1 MAESTTIGDRD
12 ADAPQGVIAY
22 FATNPVAANV
32 LLFLLFVG
40 GLIASDLITLETF
53 PEYDPRVIRV
63 EVPYPAATP
72 AEVEEDIVKRIE
84 ESLVGTIGVARTLS
98 SSQEGLAIVDV
109 EMEPFADDIET
120 LNFVRTA
127 IERIEDFPP
136 LNADEPEVSKVEINR
151 NVLTVAVSSSA
162 LDPYALRRAAE
173 SLRDRLLLL
182 PSLSIVELFGTKDQ
196 EIQVELSEETL
207 RQYGITLDHVVSAIR
222 RTSVNVTGGELRT
235 QSGDIIMSTLAKRD
249 HADQFADVVV
259 IARADG
265 SLVRLGDIAELRDSL
280 LEHDAVTTVNGI
292 PTIFLQVKVSSD
304 SSPQQA
310 SAEVRGYLAGIENPE
325 SVAVAVW
332 EDETWAAEDRM
343 YLIIKN
349 GIFGLILVF
358 AALML
363 VFDLRIATWVALGV
377 PVVFVASLIIFPA
390 FSLTLNVITLFAFF
404 LLIGIVVDDSIV
416 VGENI
421 ATRRAEGQT
430 SARAA
435 IAGTR
440 EVIAPIA
447 VGAFTTMVAFA
458 ALLPLDGMI
467 GQMFAAIPIVVAVV
481 LLLSLFEAAIIL
493 PGHLA
498 RSGRWSAWPLAAL
511 QERCHAVAQAM
522 IETRIAPLISWSV
535 RRVQWPPVIVG
546 GSVLVAVGLLASGV
560 VNFDPSLRVV
570 DEKNVQVDLVLPQ
583 DARPEDLQAAADYAV
598 AAAQRVDAELGG
610 RVIDATAVSIGHHFP
625 VESYRGADA
634 HPYRGNLAS
643 VQLRL
648 NPPEVRA
655 VTIEELQ
662 HRWRQR
668 LGAMPGIESVSF
680 PTRQTQ
686 TANNLSYALMHP
698 DPQVLAEATGELREA
713 LARLDG
719 ASQVNDSVER
729 GKRRFDVRLNAAG
742 HAAGLTAASVA
753 TQLRNGFYGAEAQR
767 IQRGREEILVMVRY
781 PQDRRSSY
789 AELLNERINLPASR
803 EQVPLYT
810 VAEITETRSVAN
822 RLRIDGRSAAVV
834 SAENDATRLLAGD
847 LADVVDERILPG
859 LQSRYPELR
868 IRQHG
873 VVREMDRL
881 TGILALSVPIALLV
895 MYCLI
900 ASFLRSLVQPLLALA
915 GIPMAFV
922 GAVAGHWVLGYQFS
936 TTSVFGLLA
945 VSGVVVN
952 DTILLMY
959 RYNQMVR
966 EQDLPEIA
974 AISAATRQRA
984 RAILLTSLT
993 TLLGL
998 LPILFSGDE
1007 AIQFLIPLVVSIA
1020 FGLVFAGIGLLFFL
1034 PSVIMTVEL
1043 AKGWLG
1049 RRRLVHR

>member
-1 MAESTTIGDRD
+1 MAESAGIGV
-12 ADAPQGVIAY
+12 PQAGANRGVIAW
-22 FATNPVAANV
+22 FARNPVAANV

-53 PEYDPRVIRV
+53 PEYDPRIVRI
-63 EVPYPAATP
+63 EVPYPAATS

-84 ESLVGTIGVARTLS
+84 ESLVGTIGVARTIS
-98 SSQEGLAIVDV
+98 SSREELAVVDV
-109 EMEPFADDIET
+109 EMEPFADDIDT

-127 IERIEDFPP
+127 VERIEDFPP
-136 LNADEPEVSKVEINR
+136 LNADEPEVTKIAVSR
-151 NVLTVAVSSSA
+151 NVLTVAVSSGA
-162 LDPYALRRAAE
+162 LDPYGLRHEAE

-182 PSLSIVELFGTKDQ
+182 PSISIIELFGTKDQ
-196 EIQVELSEETL
+196 EIQIELSEETL
-207 RQYGITLDHVVSAIR
+207 RQYGITLDHVVGAIR

-235 QSGDIIMSTLAKRD
+235 GSGDIIMSTLAKRD
-249 HADQFADVVV
+249 YADQFADVVV

-265 SLVRLGDIAELRDSL
+265 SLVRLGDIARLHDSL
-280 LEHDAVTTVNGI
+280 LEHDTVTTVNGV
-292 PTIFLQVKVSSD
+292 PTIFLQVKVSAD
-304 SSPQQA
+304 TSPQEA
-310 SAEVRGYLAGIENPE
+310 SAQVRDYLAGFEAAE
-325 SVAVAVW
+325 TVGVAIW
-332 EDETWAAEDRM
+332 EDETWAVEDRM

-363 VFDLRIATWVALGV
+363 LFDLRIATWVALGV
-377 PVVFVASLIIFPA
+377 PVVFVASLIVFP
-390 FSLTLNVITLFAFF
+390 FIGLTLNVITLFAFF
-404 LLIGIVVDDSIV
+404 ILIGIVVDDAIV

-421 ATRRAEGQT
+421 ATHRDRGAAG
-430 SARAA
+430 AAGA

-447 VGAFTTMVAFA
+447 VGAFTTMAAFA
-458 ALLPLDGMI
+458 ALLPLDGVI
-467 GQMFAAIPIVVAVV
+467 GQMFAVIPIVVVVV
-481 LLLSLFEAAIIL
+481 LLLSLFEAAIVL

-498 RSGRWSAWPLAAL
+498 RSGRWSAWPLAAI
-511 QERCHAVAQAM
+511 QQRCHAAVQAI
-522 IETRIAPLISWSV
+522 IEARIVPLISWSV
-535 RRVQWPPVIVG
+535 RRLQWPPVIVA
-546 GSVLVAVGLLASGV
+546 GSVLVAACLLVFGIV
-560 VNFDPSLRVV
+560 HFDPSLRVV
-570 DEKNVQVDLVLPQ
+570 DEKNVQVDLVLPR
-583 DARPEDLQAAADYAV
+583 DARLEDLQAATDHAV
-598 AAAQRVDAELGG
+598 AAAARVNGALGG
-610 RVIDATAVSIGHHFP
+610 RAVDATAVAIGRHFP
-625 VESYRGADA
+625 METYRGADA
-634 HPYRGNLAS
+634 GRYRGNLAS

-648 NPPEVRA
+648 NPPDVRG

-662 HRWRQR
+662 HRWR
-668 LGAMPGIESVSF
+668 LSLADMPGVVSVNF

-686 TANNLSYALMHP
+686 TSNTLSYALIHP
-698 DPQVLAEATGELREA
+698 DPDVLADAAGELREA
-713 LARLDG
+713 LTRLDG
-719 ASQVNDSVER
+719 VGRVNDSIER

-767 IQRGREEILVMVRY
+767 IQRGREEVLVMVRY
-781 PQDRRSSY
+781 PEDRRTSY

-810 VAEITETRSVAN
+810 VAEITETRGIAN

-834 SAENDATRLLAGD
+834 TAGYDATRLFTGD
-847 LADVVDERILPG
+847 LADAAETRILPG
-859 LQSRYPELR
+859 LESRYPDIQ
-868 IRQHG
+868 IRKHG
-873 VVREMDRL
+873 ANRDMQRL
-881 TGILALSVPIALLV
+881 TDILALSVPIALLV

-900 ASFLRSLVQPLLALA
+900 ASFLRSFVQPLLALA

-922 GAVAGHWVLGYQFS
+922 GAVLGHLVLGYGFS
-936 TTSVFGLLA
+936 ITSVFGLIA
-945 VSGVVVN
+945 VSGVIVN

-966 EQDLPEIA
+966 DSDIPEIA

-984 RAILLTSLT
+984 RAILLTSVT

-1034 PSVIMTVEL
+1034 PSVIMMVEL
-1043 AKGWLG
+1043 AKGRLS
-1049 RRRLVHR
+1049 RRQFAG

>member
-1 MAESTTIGDRD
+1 MAESASIGVSE
-12 ADAPQGVIAY
+12 ADAHRGVIAY
-22 FATNPVAANV
+22 FARNPVAANV

-53 PEYDPRVIRV
+53 PEYDPRIVRI
-63 EVPYPAATP
+63 EVPYPAATF

-84 ESLVGTIGVARTLS
+84 ESLVGTIGVARTIS
-98 SSQEGLAIVDV
+98 SSREELAVVDV
-109 EMEPFADDIET
+109 EMEPFADDIDT

-127 IERIEDFPP
+127 VERIEDFPP
-136 LNADEPEVSKVEINR
+136 LNADEPEVTKVAVSR
-151 NVLTVAVSSSA
+151 NVLTVAVSSGA
-162 LDPYALRRAAE
+162 LDPYRLRHEAE

-182 PSLSIVELFGTKDQ
+182 PSISIIELFGTKDQ
-196 EIQVELSEETL
+196 EIQIELSEETL
-207 RQYGITLDHVVSAIR
+207 RQYGITLDHVVGAIR

-235 QSGDIIMSTLAKRD
+235 GSGDIIMSTLAKRD
-249 HADQFADVVV
+249 YADQFADVVV

-265 SLVRLGDIAELRDSL
+265 SLVRLGDIAQLHDSL
-280 LEHDAVTTVNGI
+280 LEHDTVTTVNGV
-292 PTIFLQVKVSSD
+292 PTIFLQVKVSAD
-304 SSPQQA
+304 TSPQEA
-310 SAEVRGYLAGIENPE
+310 SAQVRDYLAGFEAAE
-325 SVAVAVW
+325 TVGVAIW
-332 EDETWAAEDRM
+332 EDETWAVEDRM

-363 VFDLRIATWVALGV
+363 LFDLRIATWVALGV
-377 PVVFVASLIIFPA
+377 PVVFVASLIVFP
-390 FSLTLNVITLFAFF
+390 FFGLTLNVITLFAFF
-404 LLIGIVVDDSIV
+404 ILIGIVVDDAIV

-421 ATRRAEGQT
+421 ATHRDRGAAGAEG
-430 SARAA
+430 A
-435 IAGTR
+435 IAGAR

-447 VGAFTTMVAFA
+447 VGAFTTMAAFA
-458 ALLPLDGMI
+458 ALLPLDGVI
-467 GQMFAAIPIVVAVV
+467 GQMFAVIPIVVVVV
-481 LLLSLFEAAIIL
+481 LLLSLFEAAIVL

-498 RSGRWSAWPLAAL
+498 RSGRWSAWPLAAI
-511 QERCHAVAQAM
+511 QQRCHAAVQAV
-522 IETRIAPLISWSV
+522 IEARIVPLISWSV
-535 RRVQWPPVIVG
+535 RRLQWPPVIVA
-546 GSVLVAVGLLASGV
+546 GSVLVAACLLVFGIV
-560 VNFDPSLRVV
+560 HFDPSLRVV
-570 DEKNVQVDLVLPQ
+570 DEKNVQVDLVLPR
-583 DARPEDLQAAADYAV
+583 DARLEDLQAATDHAV
-598 AAAQRVDAELGG
+598 AAAARVNGDLGG
-610 RVIDATAVSIGHHFP
+610 RAVDATAVAIGRHFP
-625 VESYRGADA
+625 METYRGADA
-634 HPYRGNLAS
+634 GRYRGNLAS

-648 NPPEVRA
+648 NPPDVRG

-662 HRWRQR
+662 HRWR
-668 LGAMPGIESVSF
+668 LSLADMPGVVSVNF

-686 TANNLSYALMHP
+686 TSNTLSYALIHP
-698 DPQVLAEATGELREA
+698 DPDVLADAAGELREA
-713 LARLDG
+713 LTRLDG
-719 ASQVNDSVER
+719 VGRVNDSIER

-767 IQRGREEILVMVRY
+767 IQRGREEVLVMVRY
-781 PQDRRSSY
+781 PEDRRTSY

-810 VAEITETRSVAN
+810 VAEITETRGIAN

-834 SAENDATRLLAGD
+834 TAGYDATRLFTGD
-847 LADVVDERILPG
+847 LADAAETRILPG
-859 LQSRYPELR
+859 LESRYPDIQ
-868 IRQHG
+868 IRKHG
-873 VVREMDRL
+873 ANRDMQRL
-881 TGILALSVPIALLV
+881 TDILALSVPIALLV

-900 ASFLRSLVQPLLALA
+900 ASFLRSFVQPLLALA

-922 GAVAGHWVLGYQFS
+922 GAVLGHLVLGYGFS
-936 TTSVFGLLA
+936 ITSVFGLIA
-945 VSGVVVN
+945 VSGVIVN

-966 EQDLPEIA
+966 DSDIPEIA

-984 RAILLTSLT
+984 RAILLTSVT

-1034 PSVIMTVEL
+1034 PSVIMMVEL
-1043 AKGWLG
+1043 AKGRLS
-1049 RRRLVHR
+1049 RRQFAG

>member
-1 MAESTTIGDRD
+1 MAESASIGVPD
-12 ADAPQGVIAY
+12 AGTRSGVIAY
-22 FATNPVAANV
+22 FARNPVAANV

-53 PEYDPRVIRV
+53 PDYDPRVIRV

-84 ESLVGTIGVARTLS
+84 ESLVGTIGIARTIS
-98 SSQEGLAIVDV
+98 SSREERAVVDV
-109 EMEPFADDIET
+109 EMEPFADDIDT

-136 LNADEPEVSKVEINR
+136 PNADEPEVTKVEVSR
-151 NVLTVAVSSSA
+151 NVLTVAVSSGA
-162 LDPYALRRAAE
+162 LDPFELRRAAE

-182 PSLSIVELFGTKDQ
+182 PSISIIDLFGTKDQ

-235 QSGDIIMSTLAKRD
+235 GSGDIIMSTLAKRD
-249 HADQFADVVV
+249 YADQFKDVVV

-280 LEHDAVTTVNGI
+280 LEHDALTTVNGV
-292 PTIFLQVKVSSD
+292 PTIFLQVKVSAD
-304 SSPQQA
+304 TSPQEA
-310 SAEVRGYLAGIENPE
+310 SAQVRGYLAGFEAPATVG
-325 SVAVAVW
+325 VAIW
-332 EDETWAAEDRM
+332 EDETWAVEDRM

-349 GIFGLILVF
+349 GILGLILVF
-358 AALML
+358 ATLML
-363 VFDLRIATWVALGV
+363 LFDLRVATWVALGV
-377 PVVFVASLIIFPA
+377 PVVFVASLIVFP
-390 FSLTLNVITLFAFF
+390 FFGLTLNVMTLFAFF
-404 LLIGIVVDDSIV
+404 ILIGIVVDDSIV

-421 ATRRAEGQT
+421 AMRMDRGETGAE
-430 SARAA
+430 AA

-447 VGAFTTMVAFA
+447 VGAFTTMAAFA
-458 ALLPLDGMI
+458 VLLPLDGMI
-467 GQMFAAIPIVVAVV
+467 GQMFAVIPIVAVVV
-481 LLLSLFEAAIIL
+481 LLLSLFKAAFIL

-498 RSGRWSAWPLAAL
+498 KAGRWSAWPLSAM
-511 QERCHAVAQAM
+511 QERCHAVAQTM
-522 IETRIAPLISWSV
+522 IETRIVPLISWSV
-535 RRVQWPPVIVG
+535 RRLQWPPVIVA
-546 GSVLVAVGLLASGV
+546 GSVLVAACLLVFGV
-560 VNFDPSLRVV
+560 VHFDPSLRVV

-583 DARPEDLQAAADYAV
+583 DARPEDLQAALDHAV
-598 AAAQRVDAELGG
+598 TAAQRVDAELGG
-610 RVIDATAVSIGHHFP
+610 RVIDAVAVAIGHHFP

-634 HPYRGNLAS
+634 RQYRSNLAS

-648 NPPEVRA
+648 NPPEVRG

-668 LGAMPGIESVSF
+668 LARMPGVESVSF

-686 TANNLSYALMHP
+686 TSNSLSYALMHT
-698 DPQVLAEATGELREA
+698 DPQVLADATEDLHEA

-719 ASQVNDSVER
+719 VSQVNDSIER

-742 HAAGLTAASVA
+742 DAAGLTAASVA
-753 TQLRNGFYGAEAQR
+753 TQLRNSFYGAEAQR
-767 IQRGREEILVMVRY
+767 IQRGREEVLVMVRY

-810 VAEITETRSVAN
+810 VAEITETRSIAN
-822 RLRIDGRSAAVV
+822 RLRIDGRNAAVV
-834 SAENDATRLLAGD
+834 SADYDATRLLSGD
-847 LADVVDERILPG
+847 LADGVDERILAG
-859 LQSRYPELR
+859 LQSRYPEIR
-868 IRQHG
+868 IRKHG
-873 VVREMDRL
+873 ANREMERL
-881 TGILALSVPIALLV
+881 TGILMLSVPIALLV

-900 ASFLRSLVQPLLALA
+900 ASFLRSFVQPLLALA

-922 GAVAGHWVLGYQFS
+922 GAVAGHLALGYAFS
-936 TTSVFGLLA
+936 ITSIFGLLA

-959 RYNQMVR
+959 RYNHMVR
-966 EQDLPEIA
+966 ESGMPEIA

-984 RAILLTSLT
+984 RAILLTSVT

-1020 FGLVFAGIGLLFFL
+1020 FGLVFAGIGLVFFL

-1043 AKGWLG
+1043 AKGRLG
-1049 RRRLVHR
+1049 RRRLAG